1 MRLMGE
7 WGLFR
12 TIPLRDR
19 LDIGLSILKRL
30 DLRGTSRSLRELL
43 APQTEPLTN
52 SEVTLSQMGIFLE
65 DGYLVKKQA
74 RQWRDGTF
82 DVAGRIAK
90 QIQENPIS
98 AAISSAEKPAV
109 LPASEWKH
117 LLELLDEA
125 QRLGVQVYLLTP
137 PNHPALDN
145 SRFGDERRRL
155 FPELRSRLTEE
166 AASRGFVYHDFSD
179 FRVFGGEE
187 RGFWDGIH
195 QAPENMQKMTNAL
208 FGRPP
213 ETDLDKIPNEVDLLE
228 RAEKKWNFRF
238 N

>member
-1 MRLMGE
+1 MRLLGE

-12 TIPLRDR
+12 TIPLQDR
-19 LDIGLSILKRL
+19 LGIGLSILKRL
-30 DLRGTSRSLRELL
+30 DLRGTYRSLRELL
-43 APQTEPLTN
+43 VPQTEPLSN

-65 DGYLVKKQA
+65 DGYLVKTQA

-90 QIQENPIS
+90 QIRENPIPV
-98 AAISSAEKPAV
+98 AASRAEEPAG
-109 LPASEWKH
+109 LPAAEWRH

-125 QRLGVQVYLLTP
+125 QRLGVKVYLLTP
-137 PNHPALDN
+137 PNHPALDD

-155 FPELRSRLTEE
+155 FPELRRRLAEE
-166 AASRGFVYHDFSD
+166 AAARGFVYRDFSD

-213 ETDLDKIPNEVDLLE
+213 ETDLDKLPNEIDLLE
-228 RAEKKWNFRF
+228 SAEKKWGFRF
-238 N
+238 D